1 LVVADTQTQE
11 LWDISTDRKPLI
23 LCVDDTPSL
32 LEGQKLLLE
41 ENGYRVLIASNGLDA
56 VKAFVSNSVDLV
68 LLDYHMPGMNG
79 CLAAACLKDS
89 KPGVPI
95 ALISGDEDVPPTDL
109 KSIDCSCRNPRPSA
123 APAQSQS
130 ACSFRTANAACGSA
144 SVGSSSIAR

>member
-41 ENGYRVLIASNGLDA
+41 ENRYQVLIASNGLDA

-79 CLAAACLKDS
+79 CLAAARMKGFEAGCFHRS
-89 KPGVPI
+89 HIG
-95 ALISGDEDVPPTDL
+95 
-109 KSIDCSCRNPRPSA
+109 R
-123 APAQSQS
+123 
-130 ACSFRTANAACGSA
+130 
-144 SVGSSSIAR
+144 

>member
-1 LVVADTQTQE
+1 

-41 ENGYRVLIASNGLDA
+41 ENGYQVLIASNGLDA

-79 CLAAACLKDS
+79 CLAAARMKDS
-89 KPGVPI
+89 KPDIPI
-95 ALISGDEDVPPTDL
+95 ALISGDEDVPPADL
-109 KSIDCSCRNPRPSA
+109 KSIDCFLSKSETI
-123 APAQSQS
+123 S
-130 ACSFRTANAACGSA
+130 SFLEKVHHLLSLHLETRR
-144 SVGSSSIAR
+144 I